1 MTDEL
6 YLIDTS
12 VWLEVLPRGRVNAFL
27 EQRVDGLLGA
37 DRVAITGMIRLE
49 LLGGARSEQEWER
62 LDRLLEA
69 LHWLSVEENH
79 WQRAARMGFQLR
91 RQGIT
96 VPFTDLLIASVA
108 LESGAVLLHR
118 DRHFDYI
125 GSHSALKVESLLAA

>member
-12 VWLEVLPRGRVNAFL
+12 VWLEVLPRGRANVSVK
-27 EQRVDGLLGA
+27 ERVDGLLGA
-37 DRVAITGMIRLE
+37 DLVAITGMIRLE
-49 LLGGARSEQEWER
+49 LLGGARSEPEWER

-69 LHWLSVEENH
+69 LHRLAVEENH
-79 WQRAARMGFQLR
+79 WQLAARIGFQLR

-96 VPFTDLLIASVA
+96 VPFTDLLIAAVA

-125 GSHSALKVESLLAA
+125 ASHSALEVESLVSA